1 MNVSFLLPGDLGALP
16 GEAGKSP
23 LENAMAKAA
32 LLAFY
37 AEKLGLEKRPCPRS
51 VD

>member
-1 MNVSFLLPGDLGALP
+1 MNVSFLLPGDLGTLP
-16 GEAGKSP
+16 GETGKSP

-32 LLAFY
+32 LLFY

-51 VD
+51 AD